1 MYAYLTGTVAEV
13 NPDGNAVIDV
23 GGIGYNVRL
32 PLAAAG
38 RLSACDK
45 KETVKVSFVLSG

>member
-13 NPDGNAVIDV
+13 SADGNAVIDV
-23 GGIGYNVRL
+23 NGIGYNVRV

-38 RLSACDK
+38 RLSSIPAHR
-45 KETVKVSFVLSG
+45 